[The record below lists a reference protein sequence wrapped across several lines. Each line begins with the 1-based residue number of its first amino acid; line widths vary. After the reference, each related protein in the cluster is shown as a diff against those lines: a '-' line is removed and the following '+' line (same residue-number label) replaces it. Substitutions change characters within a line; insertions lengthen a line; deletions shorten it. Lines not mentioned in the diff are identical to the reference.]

1 MTDASTPLV
10 ELVAVTKSYAAPDG
24 APAVSVL
31 KDASLRVQR
40 GERVAIVGPSGSGK
54 STILNLLGTLDRPDA
69 GQVRLLGQDLGTL
82 NAQDLATL
90 RNRQIGFVFQSH
102 HLLPHCSVLEN
113 VVIPTLAATGK
124 APAGSLEK
132 ATRLLNR
139 VGLGARVDHLPG
151 TLSGGERQRCAL
163 VRALINDPALV
174 LADEPT
180 GALDRKS
187 AEEVAQ
193 LLVELNREQGVTLI
207 LVTHSLELANRM
219 SRVVEVREGKLL

>member
-1 MTDASTPLV
+1 MTDVSTPLV

-24 APAVSVL
+24 APAVPVL
-31 KDASLRVQR
+31 KDASLRVLR
-40 GERVAIVGPSGSGK
+40 GESVAIVGPSGSGK

-69 GQVRLLGQDLGTL
+69 GQVRLMGQDLGTL
-82 NAQDLATL
+82 NAHELAAL

-113 VVIPTLAATGK
+113 VVIPTLASTGK

-132 ATRLLNR
+132 ATRLLTR
-139 VGLGARVDHLPG
+139 VGLGERLDHLPG
-151 TLSGGERQRCAL
+151 KLSGGERQRCAL
-163 VRALINDPALV
+163 VRALINEPALI

-187 AEEVAQ
+187 AEEVAR

-219 SRVVEVREGKLL
+219 GRVVEVREGKLI